1 MFSWEDGAMSTSRRD
16 FLKKGSLVA
25 LAVGVP
31 VSLAER
37 AIGSE
42 RAVSSNEFGLNKA
55 AFLAQLN
62 TNFLIAEGASKVAV
76 RLVDVSDLR
85 RGARGDKEAF
95 SLVFRGNRARALK
108 QNTYRFEHDKLGK
121 FSFLVVPIMSRDKS
135 AFYYEAIINRLHP

>member
-1 MFSWEDGAMSTSRRD
+1 MSTSRRD

-37 AIGSE
+37 ALGSE
-42 RAVSSNEFGLNKA
+42 RAISSNEFGLNKA

-62 TNFLIAEGASKVAV
+62 TDFLIAQGASKVAV
-76 RLVDVSDLR
+76 RLVDVSDLPR
-85 RGARGDKEAF
+85 RGASARKEAF

-108 QNTYRFEHDKLGK
+108 QNTYLFEHDKLGR
-121 FSFLVVPIMSRDKS
+121 FSFLVVPIMRKDKS
-135 AFYYEAIINRLHP
+135 AFYYEAVINRLHS